1 MVTTNGNSGSSV
13 DCVFVSDFFT
23 NDLPSPGGGELS
35 DAELIQYLESK
46 SLSILKV
53 RCQNV
58 TEKLI
63 KENNFF
69 IVSNHVSLNPMFK
82 KMLENKRYV
91 IYEHDHKYVSTRDPS
106 RFTNFIAPKSIV
118 TGKQ

>member
-53 RCQNV
+53 RCQKV
-58 TEKLI
+58 TETI
-63 KENNFF
+63 SDENIFF
-69 IVSNHVSLNPMFK
+69 ILSAIDIINVILFK
-82 KMLENKRYV
+82 NWDRTV
-91 IYEHDHKYVSTRDPS
+91 R
-106 RFTNFIAPKSIV
+106 RFRAWFS
-118 TGKQ
+118 GL